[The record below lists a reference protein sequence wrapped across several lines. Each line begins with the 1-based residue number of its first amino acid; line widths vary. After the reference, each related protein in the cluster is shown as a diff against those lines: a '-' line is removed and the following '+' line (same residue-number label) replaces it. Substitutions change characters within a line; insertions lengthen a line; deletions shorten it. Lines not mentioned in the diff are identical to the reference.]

1 MISPLPGQPAAALV
15 PSSTLPFILCR
26 LTRFLRK
33 LGEAMTPT
41 NPGDAM
47 DMKDKA
53 EQVFSNLKKRFRKD
67 LQAGAGQDPE
77 ADKPTDENPF
87 L

>member
-1 MISPLPGQPAAALV
+1 
-15 PSSTLPFILCR
+15 
-26 LTRFLRK
+26 
-33 LGEAMTPT
+33 MTPT

-67 LQAGAGQDPE
+67 LRQDPE